1 MWQPSTAIIINDGD
15 SRGAGRA
22 RDLIVAPLPELE
34 VAEVNL
40 SPSWSS
46 SLQVVDRRNQ

>member
-22 RDLIVAPLPELE
+22 RDLIVALPELE

-40 SPSWSS
+40 FPSWSS